1 VEQFQAM
8 LIGLLKLLLGARD
21 ESGIVDPGNTTV
33 GILVDLQGLPQST
46 LAKDADAACL
56 ERLQRSDAPPNR
68 RA

>member
-8 LIGLLKLLLGARD
+8 LIGLLKLFLCARD
-21 ESGIVDPGNTTV
+21 ESGILDPTV
-33 GILVDLQGLPQST
+33 GILVDLQVLPQST

-56 ERLQRSDAPPNR
+56 ERLQRSDAPPDR